1 MNGKSR
7 KVESHDPPEE
17 FLEEESH
24 SNIWATNLTV
34 DSSPVIGIDLG
45 SAKFNIVCFYNLD

>member
-1 MNGKSR
+1 MNGKSL